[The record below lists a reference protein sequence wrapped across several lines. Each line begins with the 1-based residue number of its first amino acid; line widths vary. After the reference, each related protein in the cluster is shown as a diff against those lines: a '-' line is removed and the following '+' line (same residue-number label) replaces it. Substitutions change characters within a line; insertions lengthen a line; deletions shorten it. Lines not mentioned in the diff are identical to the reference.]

1 MMLLIA
7 TIVLSLIALS
17 ALLLAPWS
25 SRGEY
30 DRDAINHALYRD
42 RLRELT
48 VDVANE
54 QERAQL
60 VEELQHTLL
69 QDIPG
74 DAKAQQRPLNRWVLL
89 PGVLLLVIVSLGV
102 FWKTSAVNRVQELQQ
117 VVALTPDLMKRAL
130 DPDAEPL
137 TIEDVARLGLGLRSQ
152 LETQPDNPQDWWMLG
167 RIAGLLNNYDMS
179 VQAFAKAFQLDPKNT
194 DLALD
199 YADLLSRSTDPRDS
213 QRGGDML
220 RELMNSG
227 STNVRV
233 LSLLAFNAYEAQRYQ
248 DAINAWEAMLRLLPQ
263 NDTRRAVI
271 ERSVGQAKAS
281 LSVQA
286 TTGK

>member
-1 MMLLIA
+1 MMLLTA

-25 SRGEY
+25 LRGEC
-30 DRDAINHALYRD
+30 DRDAINQALYRD

-48 VDVANE
+48 ADVANE

-74 DAKAQQRPLNRWVLL
+74 GAKAQQRPLNRWVLL

-137 TIEDVARLGLGLRSQ
+137 TIEEVARLGLGLRSQ
-152 LETQPDNPQDWWMLG
+152 LESQPDNPQDWWMLG

-179 VQAFAKAFQLDPKNT
+179 VQAFARAFQLDPKNT

-248 DAINAWEAMLRLLPQ
+248 DAIDAWQTMLTLLPQ
-263 NDTRRAVI
+263 NDTRRAII
-271 ERSVGQAKAS
+271 ERSVAQAKAS

-286 TTGK
+286 VTGK

>member
-1 MMLLIA
+1 MMLLTA

-30 DRDAINHALYRD
+30 DRDAINQALYRD

-60 VEELQHTLL
+60 VEELQYTLL

-74 DAKAQQRPLNRWVLL
+74 SEKAQQRPLNSWVLL
-89 PGVLLLVIVSLGV
+89 PGALLLVIVSLGV

-130 DPDAEPL
+130 DPDAGPL

-199 YADLLSRSTDPRDS
+199 YADLLSRSTNPRDS

-248 DAINAWEAMLRLLPQ
+248 DAINAWEAMLKLLPQ

-271 ERSVGQAKAS
+271 ERSVAQAKAS
-281 LSVQA
+281 MSVQA

>member
-1 MMLLIA
+1 MMLLTA

-17 ALLLAPWS
+17 AMLLAPWS
-25 SRGEY
+25 SRDEY
-30 DRDAINHALYRD
+30 DRDAINQALYRD
-42 RLRELT
+42 RLRELNG
-48 VDVANE
+48 DVANE

-69 QDIPG
+69 QDIPVG
-74 DAKAQQRPLNRWVLL
+74 TKAQQRPLNRWVLL

-117 VVALTPDLMKRAL
+117 VVELTPDLMKRAL

-137 TIEDVARLGLGLRSQ
+137 TIEEVARLGLGLRSQ

-248 DAINAWEAMLRLLPQ
+248 DAIDAWQMMLKLLPQ

-271 ERSVGQAKAS
+271 ERSVAQAKAS

>member
-30 DRDAINHALYRD
+30 DRDAINQALYRD

-74 DAKAQQRPLNRWVLL
+74 GAKAQQRPLNSWVLL

-248 DAINAWEAMLRLLPQ
+248 DAINAWEAMLQLLPQ

-271 ERSVGQAKAS
+271 ERSVEQAKAS
-281 LSVQA
+281 MSVQA

>member
-1 MMLLIA
+1 MMLLTA
-7 TIVLSLIALS
+7 TIVLSLMALS

-30 DRDAINHALYRD
+30 DRDAINQALYRD

-48 VDVANE
+48 ADVANE

-69 QDIPG
+69 QDIPDG
-74 DAKAQQRPLNRWVLL
+74 AKAQQRPLNRWILL
-89 PGVLLLVIVSLGV
+89 PGMLLLVMVSLGV

-117 VVALTPDLMKRAL
+117 IVALTPDLMKRAL

-137 TIEDVARLGLGLRSQ
+137 TLEEVARLGLGLRSQ
-152 LETQPDNPQDWWMLG
+152 LEAQPDNPQDWWMLG
-167 RIAGLLNNYDMS
+167 CIAGLLNNYDMS
-179 VQAFAKAFQLDPKNT
+179 VQAFARAFQLDPKNT

-248 DAINAWEAMLRLLPQ
+248 DAINAWEAMLKLLPQ

>member
-30 DRDAINHALYRD
+30 DRDAINQALYRD

-74 DAKAQQRPLNRWVLL
+74 GAKAQQRPLNSWVLL

-102 FWKTSAVNRVQELQQ
+102 FWKTSAINRVQELQQ

-248 DAINAWEAMLRLLPQ
+248 DAINAWEAMLQLLPQ

>member
-1 MMLLIA
+1 MMLLTA

-17 ALLLAPWS
+17 ALLLVPWS

-30 DRDAINHALYRD
+30 DRDAINQALYRD

-48 VDVANE
+48 ADVANE

-74 DAKAQQRPLNRWVLL
+74 GAKAQQRPLNRWVLL
-89 PGVLLLVIVSLGV
+89 PGVLLLVIASLGV
-102 FWKTSAVNRVQELQQ
+102 FWKTSAVNRVQALQQ
-117 VVALTPDLMKRAL
+117 VAALTPDLMKRAL

-137 TIEDVARLGLGLRSQ
+137 TIEEVARLGLGLRSQ
-152 LETQPDNPQDWWMLG
+152 LEAQPDNPQDWWMLG

-179 VQAFAKAFQLDPKNT
+179 VQAFARAFQLDPKNT

-248 DAINAWEAMLRLLPQ
+248 DAIDAWQMMLKLLPQ

-286 TTGK
+286 VTGK

>member
-30 DRDAINHALYRD
+30 DRDAINQALYRD

-74 DAKAQQRPLNRWVLL
+74 GAKAQQRPLNSWVLL

-194 DLALD
+194 DLVLD

-248 DAINAWEAMLRLLPQ
+248 DAINAWEAMLQLLPQ

-271 ERSVGQAKAS
+271 ERSVAQAKAS

>member
-1 MMLLIA
+1 MMLLTA

-30 DRDAINHALYRD
+30 DRDAINQALYRD

-48 VDVANE
+48 ADVANE

-74 DAKAQQRPLNRWVLL
+74 GAKAQLRPLNRWVLL

-137 TIEDVARLGLGLRSQ
+137 TIEEVARLGLGLRSQ
-152 LETQPDNPQDWWMLG
+152 LEAQPDNPQDWWMLG

-179 VQAFAKAFQLDPKNT
+179 VQAFARAFQLDPKNT

-220 RELMNSG
+220 RELMHSG

-248 DAINAWEAMLRLLPQ
+248 DAIDAWQTMLTLLPQ

-271 ERSVGQAKAS
+271 ERSVAQAKAS

-286 TTGK
+286 VTGK

>member
-1 MMLLIA
+1 MMLLTV

-30 DRDAINHALYRD
+30 DRDAINQALYRD

-48 VDVANE
+48 ADVANE

-74 DAKAQQRPLNRWVLL
+74 DAKAQQRPLNHWVLL

-248 DAINAWEAMLRLLPQ
+248 DAINAWEAMLQLLPQ

-271 ERSVGQAKAS
+271 ERSVAQAKAS
-281 LSVQA
+281 MSVQA

>member
-1 MMLLIA
+1 MMLL
-7 TIVLSLIALS
+7 TTVIVLSLIALS

-25 SRGEY
+25 SRREY
-30 DRDAINHALYRD
+30 DRDAFNQALYCD
-42 RLRELT
+42 RLRELNG
-48 VDVANE
+48 DVANE

-74 DAKAQQRPLNRWVLL
+74 GAKAQPRLLNRWVLL

-137 TIEDVARLGLGLRSQ
+137 TIEEVARLGLGLRSQ
-152 LETQPDNPQDWWMLG
+152 LETQPDSPQDWWMLG

-213 QRGGDML
+213 QRGGD
-220 RELMNSG
+220 
-227 STNVRV
+227 
-233 LSLLAFNAYEAQRYQ
+233 
-248 DAINAWEAMLRLLPQ
+248 
-263 NDTRRAVI
+263 
-271 ERSVGQAKAS
+271 
-281 LSVQA
+281 
-286 TTGK
+286 

>member
-1 MMLLIA
+1 MMLL
-7 TIVLSLIALS
+7 TTVIVLSLIALS

-30 DRDAINHALYRD
+30 DRDAINQALYRD
-42 RLRELT
+42 RLRELNG
-48 VDVANE
+48 DVANE

-74 DAKAQQRPLNRWVLL
+74 GAKAQQRPLNRWVLL

-117 VVALTPDLMKRAL
+117 VMALTPDLMKRAL
-130 DPDAEPL
+130 GPDAEPL
-137 TIEDVARLGLGLRSQ
+137 TIEEVARLGLGLRSQ
-152 LETQPDNPQDWWMLG
+152 LETQPDNAQDWWMLG

-248 DAINAWEAMLRLLPQ
+248 DAIDAWQMMLKLLPQ

-271 ERSVGQAKAS
+271 ERSVVQAKAS

-286 TTGK
+286 VTGK

>member
-30 DRDAINHALYRD
+30 DRDAINQALYRD

-74 DAKAQQRPLNRWVLL
+74 GAKAQQRPLNRWVLL

-137 TIEDVARLGLGLRSQ
+137 TIEEVARLGLGLRSQ

-248 DAINAWEAMLRLLPQ
+248 DAINAWEAMLQLLPQ

>member
-1 MMLLIA
+1 MMLLTA

-30 DRDAINHALYRD
+30 DRDAINQALYRD
-42 RLRELT
+42 RLRELNG
-48 VDVANE
+48 DVANE

-74 DAKAQQRPLNRWVLL
+74 GAKAQQCPLNSWVLL
-89 PGVLLLVIVSLGV
+89 PGMLLLAIVSLGV
-102 FWKTSAVNRVQELQQ
+102 FWKTSAVHRVQELQQ

-137 TIEDVARLGLGLRSQ
+137 TIEEVARLGLGLRSQ
-152 LETQPDNPQDWWMLG
+152 LEIQPDNPQDWWMLG

-213 QRGGDML
+213 QRGGEML

-248 DAINAWEAMLRLLPQ
+248 DAIDAWQMMLKLLPQ

>member
-1 MMLLIA
+1 MMLLTA

-30 DRDAINHALYRD
+30 DRDAINQALYRD

-69 QDIPG
+69 QDIPS
-74 DAKAQQRPLNRWVLL
+74 DAKAQQRPLNRWALL
-89 PGVLLLVIVSLGV
+89 PGVLLLVIVSFGV

-248 DAINAWEAMLRLLPQ
+248 DAINAWEAMLQLLPQ

-271 ERSVGQAKAS
+271 ERSVAQAKAS
-281 LSVQA
+281 MSVQA

>member
-1 MMLLIA
+1 MMLLTA

-30 DRDAINHALYRD
+30 DRDAINQALYRD

-69 QDIPG
+69 QDIPSG
-74 DAKAQQRPLNRWVLL
+74 EKAEQRPLNGWVLL

-248 DAINAWEAMLRLLPQ
+248 DAINAWEAMLKLLPQ

-271 ERSVGQAKAS
+271 ERSVAQAKAS
-281 LSVQA
+281 MSVQA

>member
-1 MMLLIA
+1 MMLLTA

-30 DRDAINHALYRD
+30 DRDAINQALYRD

-48 VDVANE
+48 VDVTNE

-69 QDIPG
+69 QDIPSG
-74 DAKAQQRPLNRWVLL
+74 AKAQQRPLNSWVLL

-137 TIEDVARLGLGLRSQ
+137 TIEEVARLGLGLRSQ
-152 LETQPDNPQDWWMLG
+152 LETQPDNSQDWWMLG

-248 DAINAWEAMLRLLPQ
+248 DAINAWEAMLQLLPQ

-281 LSVQA
+281 MSVQA

>member
-1 MMLLIA
+1 MMLLTA
-7 TIVLSLIALS
+7 TIVLSLMALS

-30 DRDAINHALYRD
+30 DRDAINQALYRD

-48 VDVANE
+48 ADVASE

-69 QDIPG
+69 QDIPDG
-74 DAKAQQRPLNRWVLL
+74 AKAQQRPLNRWILL
-89 PGVLLLVIVSLGV
+89 PGMLLLVMVSLGV
-102 FWKTSAVNRVQELQQ
+102 FWKTSAVKRVQELQQ
-117 VVALTPDLMKRAL
+117 VVALTPELMTRAL

-137 TIEDVARLGLGLRSQ
+137 TLEEVARLGLGLRSQ
-152 LETQPDNPQDWWMLG
+152 LESQPDNPQGWWMLG

-213 QRGGDML
+213 QRGGEML

-248 DAINAWEAMLRLLPQ
+248 DAIDAWQMMLKLLPQ

>member
-30 DRDAINHALYRD
+30 DRDAINQALYRD

-74 DAKAQQRPLNRWVLL
+74 GAKAQQRPLNSWVLL

-199 YADLLSRSTDPRDS
+199 YADLLSRSTDPRYS

-248 DAINAWEAMLRLLPQ
+248 DAINAWEAMLQLLPQ

-271 ERSVGQAKAS
+271 ERSVAQAKAS
-281 LSVQA
+281 MSVQA